1 MFRLMAKPRPK
12 ARKPPQKKNPHAVAL
27 GRRGGRAGGTKGG
40 KARWATVPA
49 EERFV
54 ILRRAVQARWAK
66 AKRKK
71 TSRTD

>member
-1 MFRLMAKPRPK
+1 MPWLW
-12 ARKPPQKKNPHAVAL
+12 
-27 GRRGGRAGGTKGG
+27 GDGGSSRWHQRG

-49 EERFV
+49 EKRSA

-71 TSRTD
+71 DAKD